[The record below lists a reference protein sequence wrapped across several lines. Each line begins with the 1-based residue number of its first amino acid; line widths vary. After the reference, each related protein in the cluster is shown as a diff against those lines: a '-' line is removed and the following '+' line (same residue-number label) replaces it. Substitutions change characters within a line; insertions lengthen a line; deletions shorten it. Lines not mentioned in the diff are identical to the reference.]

1 MLRSLIPVFLV
12 ALALVGCS
20 STDDSGANS
29 TDSGSAN
36 GGSNN
41 VSPAITTAAVVTREN
56 PMADIEMM
64 AEKVLDQ
71 KAVRVKTSA
80 FGDKNFTTEVEYVS
94 PDRFRIKSGPGL
106 ERIIIGKDVYMFLG
120 DSWAKL
126 PSFDGQMPDVREM
139 FRKERHKY
147 FSDVRF
153 VGEETVNG
161 RPSLVYEYKNNGEGN
176 LGENVSKIWVA
187 TDDGLPVRIES
198 RYSGGNLK
206 SMVIEYEYDPSIKI
220 EVPATKK

>member
-20 STDDSGANS
+20 STGDSGANS

-36 GGSNN
+36 AGSNN
-41 VSPAITTAAVVTREN
+41 VSPAIPTAAVTREN
-56 PMADIEMM
+56 PMADIETM

-126 PSFDGQMPDVREM
+126 PSFDGQTPDVREM

-176 LGENVSKIWVA
+176 LGENDSKIWISK
-187 TDDGLPVRIES
+187 DEGLPVRIES
-198 RYSGGNLK
+198 RYKTGSLK
-206 SMVIEYEYDPSIKI
+206 STVIEYEYDANIKI

>member
-41 VSPAITTAAVVTREN
+41 VSPAITTAAVTREN

-139 FRKERHKY
+139 FRKAAVWRQACTAA
-147 FSDVRF
+147 
-153 VGEETVNG
+153 G
-161 RPSLVYEYKNNGEGN
+161 
-176 LGENVSKIWVA
+176 
-187 TDDGLPVRIES
+187 
-198 RYSGGNLK
+198 
-206 SMVIEYEYDPSIKI
+206 SILN
-220 EVPATKK
+220 PR